1 MVVSP
6 GWQRAAQWSQKD
18 RAADAECYGAREK
31 REAERGRAGCKDTG
45 QKKEEGRTYS
55 ATSCLERS
63 LSLELILDL
72 KDGNSTDATEANTW
86 TESHTDVSLLS
97 IKEKPFITKEHSLK
111 T

>member
-1 MVVSP
+1 M
-6 GWQRAAQWSQKD
+6 
-18 RAADAECYGAREK
+18 
-31 REAERGRAGCKDTG
+31 G
-45 QKKEEGRTYS
+45 QKKEEVRTYS

-72 KDGNSTDATEANTW
+72 KDSADATEANMW

-97 IKEKPFITKEHSLK
+97 VKEKPFITKEHSLK